1 MVRPNFLSPLHHD
14 LLSPLVGKIATGFKY
29 ELTPDASLFSD
40 KFTVRMRMLDRY
52 DSQFLLGIHTKRI
65 KQPIG
70 NTPQISLN
78 IGVNL
83 LIDEPADPRE
93 SILGFERS
101 QQAEL
106 EELLRQ
112 PLTSVYL
119 LKNHAL
125 VLRFA
130 HEAIKFEAAWD
141 ETGDLSL
148 RWQVY
153 I

>member
-1 MVRPNFLSPLHHD
+1 MAHPNFLSPLHHD
-14 LLSPLVGKIATGFKY
+14 LLSPLIGKIATGFKY
-29 ELTPDASLFSD
+29 EQTPDASLFSD

-52 DSQFLLGIHTKRI
+52 DSQFLLGIHTKLIR
-65 KQPIG
+65 QAADL
-70 NTPQISLN
+70 TPRVSLN

-93 SILGFERS
+93 SVLGFASS

-112 PLTSVYL
+112 PLNSVYL

-130 HEAIKFEAAWD
+130 HEAIKFEANRD
-141 ETGDLSL
+141 EAGELSL
-148 RWQVY
+148 CWQIY